1 METIKEAK
9 EHLRN
14 NFEEGIDC
22 PCCGQFVKL
31 YKRKLNSG
39 MAATLIRIVKFNG
52 SSEVHV
58 KDFLRKHQFHNGHD
72 WTRLK
77 DWGLLQEIIEDN
89 VKSSGKWKVTA
100 NGLKFAAN
108 QLEVKSH
115 ILVYDNRFLG
125 HEGENIRIKDAL
137 GEKFDFNDLMQG
149 N

>member
-58 KDFLRKHQFHNGHD
+58 KDFTTVMIGLDLKIGGYSRK
-72 WTRLK
+72 
-77 DWGLLQEIIEDN
+77 
-89 VKSSGKWKVTA
+89 
-100 NGLKFAAN
+100 
-108 QLEVKSH
+108 
-115 ILVYDNRFLG
+115 
-125 HEGENIRIKDAL
+125 
-137 GEKFDFNDLMQG
+137 
-149 N
+149 